1 MKVIEKDT
9 LIGKRIT
16 KLDAPEKASGK
27 TRYVHDLNLPGQLHG
42 MILRSKH
49 LHARI
54 TRIDTSKARALP
66 GVHAVLTAA
75 DVPYQR
81 PLGVGKD
88 QLPLKSDIVRS
99 LRDEIAAVAAD
110 SEEIAAAA
118 LALIEVDYEDLPA
131 LTDPRDALKPGAPI
145 IHAEKLPPA
154 APHDALKPGAPGD
167 AGAQRRNVAMSFDY
181 ANGDVRQGEAE
192 SDVIVDDWFSLHY
205 VTHCCMGVSGVI
217 AEFDPRGN
225 LTLHSNTQVPF
236 LHKREFAEILDI
248 DPGRIRI
255 IQPPIGGAFG
265 SKLDI
270 YPFEPIC
277 VFLAKA
283 TDRPVKLVFSREEEF
298 IASPTRQP
306 VLLHLRSGAKKDG
319 TFTFRDCET
328 LHDNGAYTSWGATT
342 PFVMMQT
349 ISSLYRVPHCKY
361 HTTSVYTNNPYAG
374 SFRGYGNLQATF
386 AVEQQIDKLAEA
398 LGIDPL
404 AIRLKN
410 AQDPG
415 ETTPQGM
422 HFKTCGL
429 KECLRT
435 AATASQ
441 WSARA
446 AAAKAAQAEPGRY
459 KRGVGMAS
467 MLHVG
472 GGAKIYPSDGC
483 GTILKIDDFA
493 RVTLMTGASEI
504 GQGSETVLAQL
515 VCEELGLPMEAVT
528 VVNNDTD
535 ITPWDVGVHASRT
548 TFIGGNSAI
557 GAARKARAKIV
568 AAASRMTGLPQAEI
582 DMRSGY
588 LVRRAS
594 GEAIMTLAKLLR
606 SLHFSDKAEL
616 VTTTHYYEPPSQ
628 HQDKSFKGD
637 VSAAYAWATQ
647 VVEIEVDTETGIVK
661 LLKVTAA
668 HDVGRVLNRLG
679 IEGQIEGGIVM
690 GQGYA
695 MTEELIVDHGVVRNP
710 GFRDYKLVTAPEI
723 PEMDVHFIET
733 MDGEGP
739 QGAKGVGEAP
749 AICIAAA
756 TANAIYNATGVR
768 ITALP
773 FTPEK
778 VYRALVAA
786 RAGKAQP
793 RETARSP
800 APGRPKPGE
809 VPSGDRTRHSA
820 SERST

>member
-1 MKVIEKDT
+1 MKVIDKET
-9 LIGKRIT
+9 LIGKRIA
-16 KLDAPEKASGK
+16 KLDAPEKASGQ
-27 TRYVHDLNLPGQLHG
+27 TRYVHDLDLPGQLHAK
-42 MILRSKH
+42 ILRSTRV
-49 LHARI
+49 HARI
-54 TRIDTSKARALP
+54 RRIDASRARALP

-88 QLPLKSDIVRS
+88 QLPLKGDKVRS

-110 SEEIAAAA
+110 TEAIAEAA
-118 LALIEVDYEDLPA
+118 LKLIEVDYEDLPP
-131 LTDPRDALKPGAPI
+131 LTDPAEALKPGAPV
-145 IHAEKLPPA
+145 IHGERLPAP
-154 APHDALKPGAPGD
+154 APHDALKPGEPGD
-167 AGAQRRNVAMSFDY
+167 AEAHRHNVAMTFDY
-181 ANGDVRQGEAE
+181 AQGDVAVGEAE
-192 SDVIVDDWFSLHY
+192 SDVVVDDWFRLHY

-217 AEFDPRGN
+217 AEFDRSGN

-236 LHKREFAEILDI
+236 LHKREFAEILGM

-255 IQPPIGGAFG
+255 IQPPIGGGFG

-283 TDRPVKLVFSREEEF
+283 TGRPVKLVFSREEEF

-306 VLLHLRSGAKKDG
+306 VLLRLRSGARKDG
-319 TFTFRDCET
+319 TLTFRVCET

-361 HTTSVYTNNPYAG
+361 HTTAVYTNNPYAG

-386 AVEQQIDKLAEA
+386 AVEQQIDELAEK

-404 AIRLKN
+404 EMRLKN

-415 ETTPQGM
+415 EVTPQGM

-429 KECLRT
+429 KECLTT
-435 AATASQ
+435 AAEASQ
-441 WSARA
+441 FREKHRA
-446 AAAKAAQAEPGRY
+446 ALDARRSPSRY

-493 RVTLMTGASEI
+493 HVTLMTGASEI

-515 VCEELGLPMEAVT
+515 VCEELGIPMDAVT

-557 GAARKARAKIV
+557 GAARKARAKIL
-568 AAASRMTGLPQAEI
+568 AAAAKTTGVPEAELEL
-582 DMRSGY
+582 RSGHI
-588 LVRRAS
+588 VRTAN
-594 GEAIMTLAKLLR
+594 GEALTSLAKLLR

-616 VTTTHYYEPPSQ
+616 VMTTHYYEPPSK

-647 VVEIEVDTETGIVK
+647 VVEVEVDTETGVVR
-661 LLKVTAA
+661 LVKVTGA

-695 MTEELIVDHGVVRNP
+695 ITEDLIVENGVVRNP

-723 PEMDVHFIET
+723 PEMDVRFIET

-756 TANAIYNATGVR
+756 TANAICNATGVR
-768 ITALP
+768 IRELP

-778 VYRALVAA
+778 VYRALHRADAA
-786 RAGKAQP
+786 ASAK
-793 RETARSP
+793 
-800 APGRPKPGE
+800 
-809 VPSGDRTRHSA
+809 GD
-820 SERST
+820 